1 MAFGSKNKKE
11 KGTVVKSQPSFKER
25 LSGVKSMFKKAYED
39 AAKLND
45 EMQTEKDRKL
55 AQILA
60 INIQVTEIEVTQ
72 KETQEFMK
80 NLEKFI

>member
-1 MAFGSKNKKE
+1 MLKALTPIEDLIEKVMKE
-11 KGTVVKSQPSFKER
+11 
-25 LSGVKSMFKKAYED
+25 YED

-55 AQILA
+55 EQILA
-60 INIQVTEIEVTQ
+60 INIQVTEIEGTQ

>member
-1 MAFGSKNKKE
+1 MIFRSKNKE
-11 KGTVVKSQPSFKER
+11 RGTVAKSEHLFKER
-25 LSGVKSMFKKAYED
+25 LSGIKLVFKKAYED

-55 AQILA
+55 EQILA
-60 INIQVTEIEVTQ
+60 INIQVTEIQGTK

-80 NLEKFI
+80 SLEKFI

>member
-60 INIQVTEIEVTQ
+60 ITEIEVTQ

>member
-1 MAFGSKNKKE
+1 
-11 KGTVVKSQPSFKER
+11 
-25 LSGVKSMFKKAYED
+25 MFKKAYED

-55 AQILA
+55 EQILA
-60 INIQVTEIEVTQ
+60 INIQVTEIEGTQ